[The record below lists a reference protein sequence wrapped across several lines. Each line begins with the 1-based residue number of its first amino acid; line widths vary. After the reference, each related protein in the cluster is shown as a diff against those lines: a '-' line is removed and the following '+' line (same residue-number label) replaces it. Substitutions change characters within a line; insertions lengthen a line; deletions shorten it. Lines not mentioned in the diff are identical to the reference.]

1 MKIIVS
7 HSGKQHVN
15 ALLLGLLKYNL
26 LEKFY
31 TSLATNKVTA
41 PSRLFR
47 DFVPQQYFKQKL
59 QKRYFKDVDSTK
71 IIHFPF
77 IFLLSRI
84 IKSEYANVRYVEKW
98 YDHWVAQR
106 LQKENYDILIGY
118 ENCNLASFKAAKAQG
133 KITILDMAAVHHQFQ
148 NPILTAAG
156 TYTPQYN
163 IEFICQRK
171 EEAYKYTD
179 YVFTLSKFAE
189 QTMIEGGIP
198 ANRIYRTYL
207 GINQTVFTPKIYKPI
222 GKEDEVLNLYFVG
235 TMSHRKGLP
244 FIILLLKNLIKR
256 GRNIQ
261 LTLIGPIDD
270 FDANALNEPNCRY
283 VPFLNHT
290 ELVAMHHA
298 LDLFVFPS
306 NIDSWAQVVI
316 EAMACGSPI
325 LVSENTGA
333 KDAVEQGGGLILPI
347 GDLEAWTEA
356 VEKVYFNR
364 FLLEK
369 WGKEAAIVAKQ
380 YSWEAYH
387 EQVYAA
393 VTDIYAREKG
403 SLKPEITLFSK

>member
-15 ALLLGLLKYNL
+15 ALLVGFLKYHL

-31 TSLATNKVTA
+31 TSLAANKVR
-41 PSRLFR
+41 PPNRKSVGFR
-47 DFVPQQYFKQKL
+47 YAQQYLNQKL
-59 QKRYFKDVDSTK
+59 QKRYFKEVDSSK

-84 IKSEYANVRYVEKW
+84 IKTEYESVRYVEKL
-98 YDHWVAQR
+98 YDKWVAQR
-106 LQKENYDILIGY
+106 LKKEQYDILIGY
-118 ENCNLASFKAAKAQG
+118 ENCNLESFKTAKKAG
-133 KITILDMAAVHHQFQ
+133 KITVLDMAAVHHQCQ

-163 IEFICQRK
+163 IEYICQRK
-171 EEAYKYTD
+171 DEAYEYTD
-179 YVFTLSKFAE
+179 FVFALSKFAE
-189 QTMIEGGIP
+189 KTMIEGGIP
-198 ANRIYRTYL
+198 ANRIYLTYL
-207 GINQTVFTPKIYKPI
+207 GINQSVFTPKPYKQI
-222 GKEDEVLNLYFVG
+222 EEEVLNLYFVG

-244 FIILLLKNLIKR
+244 FLISLLKNLMNR
-256 GRNIQ
+256 GRNVQ

-270 FDANALNEPNCRY
+270 FDAKALNEPNCRY

-290 ELVAMHHA
+290 DLVAMHHA
-298 LDLFVFPS
+298 LDLFIFPS

-333 KDAVEQGGGLILPI
+333 KDAVEQGGGLVLPV

-364 FLLEK
+364 FLLKK
-369 WGKEAAIVAKQ
+369 WGNKAAIVAKQ

-403 SLKPEITLFSK
+403 SFTPKSRTVKA

>member
-15 ALLLGLLKYNL
+15 ALLIGLLKHDF
-26 LEKFY
+26 LERFY
-31 TSLATNKVTA
+31 TSLAANKIMT
-41 PSRLFR
+41 P
-47 DFVPQQYFKQKL
+47 QYFQQKL
-59 QKRYFKDVDSTK
+59 QKRYFKDVDGAK

-77 IFLLSRI
+77 IFLLSRM
-84 IKSEYANVRYVEKW
+84 IKSEYTSVRYAEKW
-98 YDHWVAQR
+98 YDGWVAQR
-106 LQKENYDILIGY
+106 LQKEDYDILIGY
-118 ENCNLASFKAAKAQG
+118 ENCNLVSFKTAKAQG

-163 IEFICQRK
+163 IEYICQRK
-171 EEAYKYTD
+171 DEAYEYTD
-179 YVFTLSKFAE
+179 YVFALSKFAE

-207 GINQTVFTPKIYKPI
+207 GINQTLFTPKIYKNTE
-222 GKEDEVLNLYFVG
+222 GVRNKEESKEDILNLYFVG

-244 FIILLLKNLIKR
+244 FLISLLKNLINR
-256 GRNIQ
+256 GRNIH

-283 VPFLNHT
+283 VPFLNHP

-333 KDAVEQGGGLILPI
+333 KDAVEQGGGVVLPV
-347 GDLEAWTEA
+347 GDLAAWTDA
-356 VEKVYFNR
+356 VESFYFNR
-364 FLLEK
+364 NLIKTVGEQ
-369 WGKEAAIVAKQ
+369 AATVAKQ
-380 YSWEAYH
+380 YSWESYH
-387 EQVYAA
+387 EQVYKA
-393 VTDIYAREKG
+393 VSDIYARKMG
-403 SLKPEITLFSK
+403 SSKSKISPHEA